1 MKLNRNELLN
11 VYGGTISA
19 TLINAIVKGFS
30 VIVDLGKALGSAIRR
45 AVSGK
50 TCPV

>member
-1 MKLNRNELLN
+1 VKLNRNELLN

>member
-1 MKLNRNELLN
+1 MKLNKNELLN
-11 VYGGTISA
+11 VYGGSISA
-19 TLINAIVKGFS
+19 SLINAVVKGVS

-50 TCPV
+50 MCDV

>member
-30 VIVDLGKALGSAIRR
+30 VIVDLGKALCSAIRR

>member
-1 MKLNRNELLN
+1 MKLNRDELLN

>member
-19 TLINAIVKGFS
+19 TLINVIVKGFS

>member
-1 MKLNRNELLN
+1 MKLSRNELLN

>member
-1 MKLNRNELLN
+1 MKIKKSELLN
-11 VYGGTISA
+11 IYGGSVSA
-19 TLINAIVKGFS
+19 TLINAFVKGFS